1 MGSAA
6 LLTLSSCSLKDVRV
20 DYDPGASLTELK
32 TYSWVVNA
40 GAYGGRDLVDGGSD
54 RRLGYRSGA
63 ESVDYGT
70 YESDERRDD
79 SPLFSSLLD
88 NRIRGAVDSELLRLG
103 YELSTEDD
111 ADFRIDYRLML
122 DDRREVWDLGYYSAY
137 QFGGHHGFGHHGFGH
152 HGFGH
157 RGFGH
162 SYRFGYGGFY
172 GAPYGSPAVLERAE
186 VTLILDVIDAKSGK
200 LIWRGWTSDVLSRD
214 PEPEKVRDYVNEAV
228 PKILKKFKAA

>member
-54 RRLGYRSGA
+54 RRLGYRSSA

-111 ADFRIDYRLML
+111 ADFRIAYRLML
-122 DDRREVWDLGYYSAY
+122 DDRREVRDLGYYSAY
-137 QFGGHHGFGHHGFGH
+137 QFGYHCDATEVGIHAIIRRHQQWWCRNCVADTDAVRIEYGLLGRVGAHGA
-152 HGFGH
+152 
-157 RGFGH
+157 RGCP
-162 SYRFGYGGFY
+162 S
-172 GAPYGSPAVLERAE
+172 ATAATDPASHNARQRWKSRWCYCHAERCETAL
-186 VTLILDVIDAKSGK
+186 VG
-200 LIWRGWTSDVLSRD
+200 
-214 PEPEKVRDYVNEAV
+214 EP
-228 PKILKKFKAA
+228 